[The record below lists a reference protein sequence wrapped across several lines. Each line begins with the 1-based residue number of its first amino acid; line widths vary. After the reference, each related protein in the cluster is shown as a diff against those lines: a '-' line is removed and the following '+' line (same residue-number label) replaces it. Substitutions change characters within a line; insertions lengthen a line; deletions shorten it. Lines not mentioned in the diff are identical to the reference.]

1 MSGATHP
8 TSKKRSPPRRPQ
20 SAANYYRAI
29 RRKFETLRIEAGET
43 PTPFRTLTMAT
54 HAPRKTIQAR
64 VVRESDWN
72 LIMSVICVAWSASPE
87 ADSGRELLISDA
99 VQKLNDHLE
108 RRRDKS

>member
-1 MSGATHP
+1 MDDR
-8 TSKKRSPPRRPQ
+8 TSKKRGPPRRPQ

-43 PTPFRTLTMAT
+43 PAPFRTLTMAT

-72 LIMSVICVAWSASPE
+72 HIMSVICAAWSASPE

-108 RRRDKS
+108 RRRDRS